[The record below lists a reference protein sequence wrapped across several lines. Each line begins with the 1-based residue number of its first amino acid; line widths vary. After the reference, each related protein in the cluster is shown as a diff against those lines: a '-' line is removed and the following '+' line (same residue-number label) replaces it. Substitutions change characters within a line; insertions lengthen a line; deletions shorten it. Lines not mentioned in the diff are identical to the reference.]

1 MESTRLY
8 SMCRSDHAK
17 AHSLENQD
25 RSKKKRMGYEIS
37 DVTFKLVDCDFV
49 ILYIKLFNCR
59 LCQHNYLIYWVDF
72 G

>member
-1 MESTRLY
+1 
-8 SMCRSDHAK
+8 MCRSDHAK

-59 LCQHNYLIYWVDF
+59 LCQHI
-72 G
+72 